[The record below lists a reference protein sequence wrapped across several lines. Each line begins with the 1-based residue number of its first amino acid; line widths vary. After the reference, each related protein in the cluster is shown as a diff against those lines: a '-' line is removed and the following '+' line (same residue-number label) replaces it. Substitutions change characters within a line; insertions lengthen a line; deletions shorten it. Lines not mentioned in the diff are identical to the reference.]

1 LTKKVVTKKKKVDF
15 EGVECELSFYFL
27 TKNNWL
33 RIILYRMV
41 THTGFE
47 TVILILIVLS
57 SIKLVVDTYIYDL
70 PEDDIV

>member
-1 LTKKVVTKKKKVDF
+1 MTKKVVTKKKKVDF

-27 TKNNWL
+27 TKNSKL
-33 RIILYRMV
+33 RIYLYRMV